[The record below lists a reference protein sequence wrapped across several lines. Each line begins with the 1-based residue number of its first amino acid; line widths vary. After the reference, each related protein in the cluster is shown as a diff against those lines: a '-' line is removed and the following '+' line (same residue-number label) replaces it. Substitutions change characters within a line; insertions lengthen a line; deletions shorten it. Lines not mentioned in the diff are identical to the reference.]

1 MNHDLTSFAPNDSNL
16 YLHFNSAGQ
25 LANPNFGF
33 ADYKF
38 GHRIMEMG
46 VKYSF

>member
-1 MNHDLTSFAPNDSNL
+1 MNHDLTSFTANDSNL

-38 GHRIMEMG
+38 GHRIIEMG